1 MNVLISAC
9 LLGVPC
15 RYDGKSKKC
24 VDKIDGVNFIPICP
38 ESAGGLE
45 TPRVP
50 AEIVGDRVINKEGKD
65 VTAEYLNGSALAL
78 ETALKY
84 DCKIAV
90 LKDKSPSC
98 GTSGVYDGS
107 FSGRLRNGMGI
118 TAKLLSDNHIAVI
131 GENQINFLKNQNF
144 IENPLDKEWEV

>member
-24 VDKIDGVNFIPICP
+24 IDKIDGVNFIPFCP
-38 ESAGGLE
+38 ESAGGLG
-45 TPRVP
+45 TPRAP
-50 AEIVGDRVINKEGKD
+50 AEIIGDRVINKEGKD
-65 VTAEYLNGSALAL
+65 VTAEYLKGSVSAL

-90 LKDKSPSC
+90 LKDRSPSC

-107 FSGRLRNGMGI
+107 FSGTVRDGMGI
-118 TAKLLSDNHIAVI
+118 TAKLLSDNRIAVI

-144 IENPLDKEWEV
+144 IEKGIDKEREV

>member
-24 VDKIDGVNFIPICP
+24 VDKIDGVNFIPFCP

-45 TPRVP
+45 TPRAP
-50 AEIVGDRVINKEGKD
+50 AEIIGDRVINKEGKD
-65 VTAEYLNGSALAL
+65 VTAEYLKGSALAL

-84 DCKIAV
+84 DCRIAV

-98 GTSGVYDGS
+98 GTNGVYDGS
-107 FSGRLRNGMGI
+107 FSGRIRDGMGI
-118 TAKLLSDNHIAVI
+118 TAKLLYDNRIAVT

-144 IENPLDKEWEV
+144 IENPLDKG